1 MYFLVADVQQ
11 KVRTVSR
18 KSERLVN
25 LTIALLATKRYLTKS
40 EIFHSVDGYEGS
52 HESKERMFERDKDDL
67 RSLGIEIEV
76 GSFDPLFNDEAG
88 YRIKRESYELNLGEV
103 SPLEVSLLS
112 LASSAWQGASLSSA
126 AQSAFV
132 KLASLGIPID
142 ELDLPGIAPVLPDA
156 GPEIA
161 SITRAIAEHRILEF
175 TYLNSELQRE
185 VREIVPTGLKSN
197 NGFWYLSGVDQAI
210 QEKRT
215 FRLDRIL
222 GDFSVGKVQKDFDFA
237 DEKKAGDTYD
247 AVKITFF
254 AIVDVRQ
261 GKCAALRVLATDI
274 KRIGEWD
281 QLTIPILNIDTLTS
295 LILWHGEDAF
305 VQQPIELREQIIYRL
320 QSLVSN
326 HA

>member
-11 KVRTVSR
+11 RVRTVSR

-40 EIFHSVDGYEGS
+40 EIFHSVDGYEGN

-76 GSFDPLFNDEAG
+76 GSFDPLFNDESG

-103 SPLEVSLLS
+103 SPLEISLLS

-247 AVKITFF
+247 AVEITFF

-281 QLTIPILNIDTLTS
+281 QLTIPILNFDTLTS